1 MGWRAKEAGPGALRE
16 QAMIEAAFAVPG
28 DLKQRTGGYIYARRV
43 LELLAQFRIA
53 ADHLALP
60 DGYPAPSSNEL
71 ATTARIFAELPPS
84 KVLLVD
90 GLAYGAMPAEII
102 ARAQCPIVALVH
114 HPLCLETGLSTERQA
129 QLKATETAALA
140 LARRVIVTSPTTAR
154 VLLGQFAVPAEKLT
168 VAVPGTDPAASLSVR
183 TRLAP
188 AAMRQSPGAGSAPSA
203 GAAGSG
209 FAGAAA
215 SARLELLAVG
225 SVVPRKGY
233 DLLVQALA
241 DFKHLDWRLTIAGDR
256 DRSPD
261 TTSAIE
267 AIIQG
272 CCVSDRVRLIGAVDE
287 SVLAALYAR
296 TDLFV
301 AASLYEGYGMVLS
314 EALAHGLPIITT
326 TGGAA
331 AETVP
336 DACAIKVPPGDVKAL
351 AAALQRAMHDA
362 PLRRQLAAAAWSAG
376 QNLPRWEETARI
388 ISLVLEE
395 VAP

>member
-1 MGWRAKEAGPGALRE
+1 MGWWARDAGPGALRE

-28 DLKQRTGGYIYARRV
+28 DLRQRTGGYIYARRV
-43 LELLAQFRIA
+43 LELLAQFRVA

-60 DGYPAPSSNEL
+60 DGYPAPSLNEL
-71 ATTARIFAELPPS
+71 ATTARIFAGLPPS

-90 GLAYGAMPAEII
+90 GLAYGAMPAAII
-102 ARAQCPIVALVH
+102 ARAPCPIVALVH
-114 HPLCLETGLSTERQA
+114 HPLCLETGLSAARQA
-129 QLKATETAALA
+129 ELKATETAALA
-140 LARRVIVTSPTTAR
+140 LARHVIVTSATTAR
-154 VLLGQFAVPAEKLT
+154 VLREQFAVPAEKLT
-168 VAVPGTDPAASLSVR
+168 VAVPGTDPAASLSAYPR
-183 TRLAP
+183 PAP
-188 AAMRQSPGAGSAPSA
+188 AAMRQSPGTGSASSA
-203 GAAGSG
+203 EAAGG
-209 FAGAAA
+209 FAGSAA

-241 DFKHLDWRLTIAGDR
+241 GFKHLEWRLTIAGDR

-261 TTSAIE
+261 TTAAIE
-267 AIIQG
+267 AIIKG
-272 CCVSDRVRLIGAVDE
+272 CCVSDRVRLIGAVNE
-287 SVLAALYAR
+287 SVLAALYTR

-351 AAALQRAMHDA
+351 AAALQTAMHDA

-388 ISLVLEE
+388 ISLVLKE

>member
-1 MGWRAKEAGPGALRE
+1 
-16 QAMIEAAFAVPG
+16 MIEAAFAVPG

-43 LELLAQFRIA
+43 LELLGQFRVA
-53 ADHLALP
+53 VDHLALP
-60 DGYPAPSSNEL
+60 DGYPAPSPNEL

-90 GLAYGAMPAEII
+90 GLAYGAMPVAII
-102 ARAQCPIVALVH
+102 ARAPCPIVALVH
-114 HPLCLETGLSTERQA
+114 HPLCLETGLSAERQA

-140 LARRVIVTSPTTAR
+140 LAGRVIVTSATTAR
-154 VLLGQFAVPAEKLT
+154 VLREQFAVPAKKLT

-188 AAMRQSPGAGSAPSA
+188 AALRLSPGAGAAPSA
-203 GAAGSG
+203 GAVGG
-209 FAGAAA
+209 FAGSAA
-215 SARLELLAVG
+215 STRLELLAVG

-233 DLLVQALA
+233 DLLVEALA
-241 DFKHLDWRLTIAGDR
+241 GFKHLDWRLTIAGDR

-261 TTSAIE
+261 TTAAIE
-267 AIIQG
+267 AIIKG

-287 SVLAALYAR
+287 SVLAALYTR

-351 AAALQRAMHDA
+351 AAALQTAMQDA

-388 ISLVLEE
+388 ISLVLKE

>member
-1 MGWRAKEAGPGALRE
+1 
-16 QAMIEAAFAVPG
+16 MIEAAFAVPG
-28 DLKQRTGGYIYARRV
+28 DLMQRTGGYIYARRV

-60 DGYPAPSSNEL
+60 DGYPAPSPNEL
-71 ATTARIFAELPPS
+71 ATTARILAELPPS

-114 HPLCLETGLSTERQA
+114 HPLCLETGLSAERQA

-154 VLLGQFAVPAEKLT
+154 VLLGQFAVPVDKLT

-203 GAAGSG
+203 GAAGCG

-241 DFKHLDWRLTIAGDR
+241 SFKHLDWRLTIAGDR

-261 TTSAIE
+261 TTIAIE
-267 AIIQG
+267 AIIKG
-272 CCVSDRVRLIGAVDE
+272 CRVSDRVRLIGAVDE

-351 AAALQRAMHDA
+351 AAALQTAMHDA

-388 ISLVLEE
+388 ISLVLKE

>member
-1 MGWRAKEAGPGALRE
+1 
-16 QAMIEAAFAVPG
+16 MIEAAFAVPG
-28 DLKQRTGGYIYARRV
+28 DLRLRTGGYIYARRV
-43 LELLAQFRIA
+43 LKLLSQFGVA
-53 ADHLALP
+53 VHHLALP
-60 DGYPAPSSNEL
+60 DGYPAPSADEL
-71 ATTARIFAELPPS
+71 ATTARRFAELPRN

-90 GLAYGAMPAEII
+90 GLAYGAMPASTI
-102 ARAQCPIVALVH
+102 ANAPCPIVALVH
-114 HPLCLETGLSTERQA
+114 HPLCLETGLSAERQA

-154 VLLGQFAVPAEKLT
+154 MLLGQFGVPADKLT
-168 VAVPGTDPAASLSVR
+168 VALPGTDPAASPSVG
-183 TRLAP
+183 T
-188 AAMRQSPGAGSAPSA
+188 AARRESRAGFAPSA
-203 GAAGSG
+203 GAAGVTFDG
-209 FAGAAA
+209 FAA

-241 DFKHLDWRLTIAGDR
+241 GFHHLDWRLTIAGDR
-256 DRSPD
+256 DRSPE
-261 TTSAIE
+261 TTAAIE
-267 AIIQG
+267 AIIKG
-272 CCVSDRVRLIGAVDE
+272 SRVADRVRLIGAVDE

-296 TDLFV
+296 ADLFV

-336 DACAIKVPPGDVKAL
+336 DACAIKVPPGDVTAL
-351 AAALQRAMHDA
+351 AVALQRAIDDA

-376 QNLPRWEETARI
+376 QNLPRWEETARL
-388 ISLVLEE
+388 ISLVLKE

>member
-1 MGWRAKEAGPGALRE
+1 MGWRAKDAGPGALRE

-28 DLKQRTGGYIYARRV
+28 DLMQRTGGYIYARRV
-43 LELLAQFRIA
+43 LELLALFRIA

-60 DGYPAPSSNEL
+60 EGYPAPSPNEL
-71 ATTARIFAELPPS
+71 ATTARILAELPPS

-114 HPLCLETGLSTERQA
+114 HPLCLETGLSAERQA

-154 VLLGQFAVPAEKLT
+154 VLLGQFAVPADKLT

-183 TRLAP
+183 TRLAS
-188 AAMRQSPGAGSAPSA
+188 AAMRQSHGAGSAPSA
-203 GAAGSG
+203 GAAGGG
-209 FAGAAA
+209 FAGSAA

-241 DFKHLDWRLTIAGDR
+241 SFKHLDWRLTIAGDR
-256 DRSPD
+256 DRSPE
-261 TTSAIE
+261 TTAAIE
-267 AIIQG
+267 AIIKG
-272 CCVSDRVRLIGAVDE
+272 CRVSDRVRLIGAVDE
-287 SVLAALYAR
+287 SVLAALYAG

-351 AAALQRAMHDA
+351 AAALQTAMHDA

-388 ISLVLEE
+388 ISLVLKE